1 MTDHQPLP
9 GIIWRGDLGQILLI
23 QQGELQSPLL
33 HQFANRCALQ
43 CGDPSKAGMQL
54 ELVDLRLRQHSAIS
68 HHHHPGQSKL
78 FSQLLDLIRYRRG
91 VSRVSRIHL
100 HGHRTSLAI
109 GHHPVDDDGQ
119 TLFPIAVV
127 SKLCERTGAAPHKN
141 YSTRRK
147 GPSHLRADG
156 ERPVFSRC
164 VPCAPKAS
172 PWLRRDRSRWPRPLL
187 TLRPKSW
194 CATHA
199 WWPVSSRYRSA
210 AGPSWPPPNPP

>member
-127 SKLCERTGAAPHKN
+127 SKLCERTGAALIKT
-141 YSTRRK
+141 TRHVVK
-147 GPSHLRADG
+147 DQATFAQMASGQFFLDAFLALQK
-156 ERPVFSRC
+156 PVHGF
-164 VPCAPKAS
+164 VEIV
-172 PWLRRDRSRWPRPLL
+172 L
-187 TLRPKSW
+187 
-194 CATHA
+194 
-199 WWPVSSRYRSA
+199 
-210 AGPSWPPPNPP
+210 AGLGHF